1 MTIQPGTRLGSYEI
15 TSFLGEGGMG
25 RVFRAHDAR
34 LKRDVAVKMLPEAFA
49 TDPDRIARLRREAQ
63 TLASLSHVNIAG
75 IHDLVEIDESTFL
88 VLELIEGETLADRIG
103 GRRLPWREA
112 VGLCSQIAEALEA
125 AHDHGVVHR
134 DLKPAN
140 IKIARDGTAKVL
152 DFGLAKFWEPA
163 LSVASG
169 SSISPT
175 SIGGTLPGAILG
187 TPGYM
192 SPEQARGEGVDRAA
206 DVWALACVLYEMLA
220 GQKAFSGET
229 TADVIG
235 AIVRADPDWRA
246 LPSDV
251 PPALHRL
258 LRRCLHKERRRRLR
272 DAGAVLLELRELADE
287 AEAPPLRAS
296 SGSRWA
302 WATAAVLV
310 LVAATALVWT
320 LRTPRGAQE
329 IRVDINT
336 PPNADEIQFALSPDG
351 RALVFVATTDSQ
363 SRLWLRSLD
372 SGSLRP
378 LDGTE
383 GATYPFWS
391 PDGRA
396 IAFFA
401 DNRLKRADVAGGPPQ
416 VVTSTPP
423 GRGGT
428 WSRDGVILYAPTDGP
443 LRRVRDTGGE
453 STDVTRVQLPQQSN
467 HRFPHFMPDG
477 QHFLFFVRGAPGTE
491 GIYIGSLDGSITQ
504 RLLEAELG
512 FAFASGH
519 IFFIR
524 QNTLFA
530 QPFDTARLALTGS
543 PSQVAD
549 RVAVDRT
556 GLGAA
561 LSVSASGALAFR
573 TEVAGGERELVWFDR
588 SGVPVRKVGGPD
600 EAIPLHP
607 ELAPD
612 GRYVAIQRSVSGNTD
627 VWLLETARGI
637 LNPLT
642 FDAAVDDYPVWSPDA
657 REIVFQSN
665 RTGAFNLYRK
675 SIAGGGV
682 EELLFSTPNYKS
694 PTDWSRDGRF
704 VLIRMTNPQ
713 TGYDIWA
720 FPMDRESKPFPVV
733 QTNAEERD
741 GQFSPD
747 GKWVAYQSNESG
759 RFEIYVQSFPKP
771 QARGRISTNGG
782 AQVRWGADSSELFYV
797 GLDGRLMAV
806 TLRLDPQG
814 GAVEAG
820 APVPLFRPRI
830 AGGAVRGVYRQQYA
844 VSRDGRQFLI
854 NVLAEEA
861 VIPPIT
867 LVMNWKPKG

>member
-125 AHDHGVVHR
+125 AHDHGIVHR

-192 SPEQARGEGVDRAA
+192 SPEQARGEVVDRSA

-246 LPSDV
+246 LPSDG

-258 LRRCLHKERRRRLR
+258 LRRCLYKERRRRLR

-310 LVAATALVWT
+310 IVAATALVWA
-320 LRTPRGAQE
+320 LRTPRTVQE

-467 HRFPHFMPDG
+467 HRFPHFMPGG

-491 GIYIGSLDGSITQ
+491 GIYIGSLDGSVTQ

-814 GAVEAG
+814 TAVEAG

-867 LVMNWKPKG
+867 LVLNWKPKG